1 MANPNQIFNTVT
13 FKAPRRSLQNLSN
26 TYKGVTGF
34 GVLNPIG
41 VYEIYPGDVMSKST
55 NIFMRA
61 MPMLA
66 PILHECDIYVHDFFV
81 PWRLIW
87 DDYEKYLIPQD
98 NETSE
103 TIPVK
108 PYMSPVGNSTYG
120 DSYFAALKVGSLGD
134 KFGLPCPSAKTDMPN
149 TASDDNRICTLPFRA
164 YQLIWNEYYRD
175 QNLQDPVEIDKSSGV
190 ITGASTTEVK
200 NKISALT
207 SLRYR
212 AWEKDYFTSALPRP
226 QKGEPMGIDLRGTP
240 GQRLEVMLDK
250 EAGDPIIVDANQP
263 HSGALSA
270 ESDTGRL
277 KAGTTDVWINP
288 NGSLYV
294 TPEGTNQGYF
304 TIEMLREAMRLQE
317 FMEQLMRG
325 GSRYAEV
332 VRNMFGQIP
341 DDLRVGRPAYL
352 GGSKQ
357 NLVISEV
364 LQQSQSVG
372 ASQALETSSLG
383 EMAGHG
389 ISIGGRNHWKALFKE
404 HGYVIS
410 LMSVRP
416 RSAYMQGVNKLWLK
430 DDRYE
435 EMWPL
440 FAHLGEQPVMN
451 GELYWSWTDGK
462 NRDTFGYQPIYT
474 EMRTKPSICTGELRT
489 NLDFWHLN
497 RKFDA
502 RPELNGDFITCAP
515 ADGNRI
521 FAVQSTPTANL
532 IFEASNA
539 VKMIRC
545 IPRDG
550 NPTL

>member
-1 MANPNQIFNTVT
+1 MANPNQVFNTVS

-26 TYKGVTGF
+26 TYKSVTDF
-34 GVLNPIG
+34 GKIIPIG
-41 VYEIYPGDVMSKST
+41 LYEIYPGDVMKKST
-55 NIFMRA
+55 QVFMRA
-61 MPMLA
+61 MPMIA
-66 PILHECDIYVHDFFV
+66 PIMHECDIYVHDFFV

-87 DDYEKYLIPQD
+87 DDYEKFLIPQD
-98 NETSE
+98 GETAA

-108 PYMSPVGNSTYG
+108 PYISPNSGY
-120 DSYFAALKVGSLGD
+120 SNSAALYFRPGGLWD
-134 KFGLPCPSAKTDMPN
+134 YFGLPTISSTQASAFGPKSEDKQ
-149 TASDDNRICTLPFRA
+149 ICDLPFRA

-175 QNLQDPVEIDKSSGV
+175 QNLQSEATILKTSGEVMASS
-190 ITGASTTEVK
+190 IA
-200 NKISALT
+200 NDLT
-207 SLRYR
+207 LRYR

-226 QKGEPMGIDLRGTP
+226 QKGEPIGIDLSGVP
-240 GQRLEVMLDK
+240 GQRMTVELDK
-250 EAGDPIIVDANQP
+250 SQSQMFVKGDGSVTGSGTISLTNGLPMAGGSQQWLD
-263 HSGALSA
+263 
-270 ESDTGRL
+270 
-277 KAGTTDVWINP
+277 P

-294 TPEGTNQGYF
+294 TQEGTSQGYF

-341 DDLRVGRPAYL
+341 DDLRIGRPAYL
-352 GGSKQ
+352 GGGKQ

-364 LQQSQSVG
+364 LQTSQTVADES
-372 ASQALETSSLG
+372 ALG
-383 EMAGHG
+383 DMAGHG
-389 ISIGGRNHWKALFKE
+389 LSVGSSNYWKGLFKE
-404 HGYVIS
+404 HGYVLS

-416 RSAYMQGVNKLWLK
+416 RSGYMQGVNKLWLK
-430 DDRYE
+430 NDRYE

-474 EMRTKPSICTGELRT
+474 EMRTKPSIATGDMRT

-497 RKFDA
+497 RKFDN
-502 RPELNGDFITCAP
+502 RPQLNADFITCQP
-515 ADGNRI
+515 SETDRV
-521 FAVQSTPTANL
+521 FAVNDGSNHL
-532 IFEASNA
+532 IFEAQNS
-539 VKMIRC
+539 VKMVRC